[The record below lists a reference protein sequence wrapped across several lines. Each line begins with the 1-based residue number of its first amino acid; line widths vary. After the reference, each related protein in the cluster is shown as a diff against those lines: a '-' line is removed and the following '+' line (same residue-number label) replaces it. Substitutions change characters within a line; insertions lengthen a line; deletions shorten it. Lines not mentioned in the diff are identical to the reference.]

1 MFMVNDSPL
10 LQLCDLNV
18 EFNTHDGVVHAVN
31 DVSFS
36 IAPGE
41 MVALVGE
48 SGCGKSATSL
58 AIMGLL
64 PKPYGRISRGEVR
77 FGPAGQPARDL
88 TKLPEDELRKLRGNR
103 LAMIFQDPMTSL
115 NPYLTIEDQLSE
127 VAMLHLGLSRSDATR
142 RAGELLRRAGIPDAE
157 RRMRGY
163 PHEFS
168 GGMRQRVMIVMAL
181 LCDPQLLIADE
192 PTTALDVTIQAQ
204 ILDLLSELRR
214 ERQLS
219 VLFVTH
225 DLGIVAGRCDRV
237 IVMYAGR
244 VVEIGP
250 TRDVFKTPAHPYT
263 RALLSSVPRID
274 GATGG
279 KLYSIEGLPP
289 RLDRGSFGACSFAP
303 RCPHAREKCRQ
314 GEPALTQFVPYRQR
328 RCVVAL
334 EEIR

>member
-1 MFMVNDSPL
+1 MTTDSPL

-18 EFNTHDGVVHAVN
+18 EFDTHDGVVRAVN
-31 DVSFS
+31 DVSFA

-64 PKPYGRISRGEVR
+64 PKPYGRIAKGEVH
-77 FGPAGQPARDL
+77 FAPTGQQAQDL
-88 TKLPEDELRKLRGNR
+88 TRLSEAELRKLRGNR
-103 LAMIFQDPMTSL
+103 MAMIFQDPMTSL
-115 NPYLTIEDQLSE
+115 NPYLTVEDQLSE
-127 VAMLHLGLSRSDATR
+127 VAMLHLGLSRAEAAHRSA
-142 RAGELLRRAGIPDAE
+142 ELLRRAGIPDAE
-157 RRMRGY
+157 RRMHGY

-219 VLFVTH
+219 ILFVTH

-244 VVEIGP
+244 VVETGP
-250 TRDVFKTPAHPYT
+250 TREVFKAPAHPYT
-263 RALLSSVPRID
+263 RALLASVPRVD
-274 GATGG
+274 GVTGA
-279 KLYSIEGLPP
+279 KLHSIEGLPP
-289 RLDRGSFGACSFAP
+289 RLDGGPFRACSFAP
-303 RCPHAREKCRQ
+303 RCAHARDRCRE
-314 GEPALTQFVPYRQR
+314 GEPALTDFALNRQR
-328 RCVVAL
+328 RCVVPV
-334 EEIR
+334 EEIA

>member
-1 MFMVNDSPL
+1 MAMTTDVPL
-10 LQLCDLNV
+10 LQLRDLNV
-18 EFNTHDGVVHAVN
+18 EFDTHDGVVHAVN

-36 IAPGE
+36 IGPGE

-64 PKPYGRISRGEVR
+64 PKPYGRVANGEVR
-77 FGPAGQPARDL
+77 FAPAGQAVRDL
-88 TKLPEDELRKLRGNR
+88 TKLSEAELRALRGNR

-127 VAMLHLGLSRSDATR
+127 VAMLHLGLSRADAAR

-204 ILDLLSELRR
+204 ILDLLSEMRR
-214 ERQLS
+214 ERRLS

-244 VVEIGP
+244 VVETGP
-250 TRDVFKTPAHPYT
+250 TREVFRAPAHPYT
-263 RALLSSVPRID
+263 RALLASVPRLD

-289 RLDRGSFGACSFAP
+289 RLDGGPFRACSFAS
-303 RCPHAREKCRQ
+303 RCPHARDRCRQ
-314 GEPALTQFVPYRQR
+314 GEPALVQFTPDRER
-328 RCVVAL
+328 RCVVPQ
-334 EEIR
+334 EELL

>member
-1 MFMVNDSPL
+1 MTTQSPL

-18 EFNTHDGVVHAVN
+18 EFDTHDGVVHAVN
-31 DVSFS
+31 DVSFA

-64 PKPYGRISRGEVR
+64 PKPYGRIAKGAVR
-77 FGPAGQPARDL
+77 FAPAGQQATDL
-88 TKLPEDELRKLRGNR
+88 TQLAEEELRRLRGNR
-103 LAMIFQDPMTSL
+103 MAMIFQDPMTSL
-115 NPYLTIEDQLSE
+115 NPYLTVEDQLSE
-127 VAMLHLGLSRSDATR
+127 VVMLHLGLSRVEAAR
-142 RAGELLRRAGIPDAE
+142 RAADLLRRAGIPDAE
-157 RRMRGY
+157 RRMQGY

-244 VVEIGP
+244 VVETGP
-250 TRDVFKTPAHPYT
+250 TREVFRAPAHPYT
-263 RALLSSVPRID
+263 RALLASVPRVD
-274 GATGG
+274 AATGA

-289 RLDRGSFGACSFAP
+289 RLDRGPFDACSFAA
-303 RCPHAREKCRQ
+303 RCPHVRDACRQ
-314 GEPALTQFVPYRQR
+314 GEPTLTPFAVNRER
-328 RCVVAL
+328 RCVVPVGELA
-334 EEIR
+334 

>member
-1 MFMVNDSPL
+1 MTTPSPL

-18 EFNTHDGVVHAVN
+18 EFDTHDGVVRAVH
-31 DVSFS
+31 DVSFAIS
-36 IAPGE
+36 PGE

-64 PKPYGRISRGEVR
+64 PKPYGRIAKGAVR
-77 FGPAGQPARDL
+77 FAPAGQQAQDL
-88 TKLPEDELRKLRGNR
+88 TQLAEEELRRLRGNR
-103 LAMIFQDPMTSL
+103 MAMIFQDPMTSL
-115 NPYLTIEDQLSE
+115 NPYLTVEDQLSE
-127 VAMLHLGLSRSDATR
+127 VVMLHLGLSRTEGAR
-142 RAGELLRRAGIPDAE
+142 RAAELLRRAGIPDAE
-157 RRMRGY
+157 RRMQGY

-181 LCDPQLLIADE
+181 LCDPHLLIADE

-237 IVMYAGR
+237 VVMYAGR
-244 VVEIGP
+244 VVETGP
-250 TRDVFKTPAHPYT
+250 TREVFKAPAHPYT
-263 RALLSSVPRID
+263 RALLASVPRVD
-274 GATGG
+274 AATGAR
-279 KLYSIEGLPP
+279 LYSIEGLPP
-289 RLDRGSFGACSFAP
+289 RLDRGPFGACSFAA
-303 RCPHAREKCRQ
+303 RCPHVRDACRQ
-314 GEPALTQFVPYRQR
+314 GEPALTPFAAGRER
-328 RCVVAL
+328 RCVVPVGELA
-334 EEIR
+334 

>member
-1 MFMVNDSPL
+1 MTTHSPL

-18 EFNTHDGVVHAVN
+18 EFDTHDGVVHAVN
-31 DVSFS
+31 NVSFS

-64 PKPYGRISRGEVR
+64 PKPYGRIAKGEVR
-77 FGPAGQPARDL
+77 FAPAGQQAQDL
-88 TKLPEDELRKLRGNR
+88 TRVSEAELRRLRGNR
-103 LAMIFQDPMTSL
+103 MAMIFQDPMTSL
-115 NPYLTIEDQLSE
+115 NPYLTVEDQLSE
-127 VAMLHLGLSRSDATR
+127 VAMLHLGLSRVEAAR
-142 RAGELLRRAGIPDAE
+142 RAAELLRRAGIPDAE
-157 RRMRGY
+157 RRMHGY

-214 ERQLS
+214 ERQLAI
-219 VLFVTH
+219 LFVTH

-244 VVEIGP
+244 IVETGP
-250 TRDVFKTPAHPYT
+250 TREVFKRPAHPYT
-263 RALLSSVPRID
+263 RALLASVPRID
-274 GATGG
+274 SEAGG
-279 KLYSIEGLPP
+279 KLFSIEGLPP
-289 RLDRGSFGACSFAP
+289 RLDRGPFDACAFAP
-303 RCPHAREKCRQ
+303 RCPHVREVCKER
-314 GEPALTQFVPYRQR
+314 EPALTQFALDRGR
-328 RCVVAL
+328 RCVVPVG
-334 EEIR
+334 EIE